1 MRSFWQIFWLETIG
15 IIRSKTLLMLMVASV
30 GWMLVFPVLAR
41 GDGTAEGA
49 RELYIHYSLGGVFLL
64 LVIALLAAATG
75 AVARERAEK
84 RLQLTLV
91 RPVRYFSVVFGKMLA
106 YVMAGAVVLAISSV
120 VLCFEVGGLG
130 TRCSH
135 VLSPVLPTPAEEAKA
150 MYEVYMSDPETPAE
164 VKRTKKEIV
173 LRLLTQRA
181 LDHYQTIPT
190 NEVVAWQFPDSGE
203 SDGLK
208 VRMRFTNPM
217 EMRQDVIGRFSYRGL
232 VGVVSNMTQAVL
244 EVPLTGSIRETEPAE
259 LKFLNGSTS
268 ALMLRP
274 RKDINILVP
283 ADAFWAN
290 LARAY
295 LEMTAIL
302 ALVIAFGVFLSAA
315 LGRPVALFTA
325 IVVLLVS
332 EMSPSV
338 VSQYPDELET
348 NMLDRIGLHVA
359 RAAAELTHPVSALTP
374 LEALSK
380 DECIDPCEVCR
391 VLVLDLVAVPVFLA
405 LLAALVMPRKQEDA
419 QI

>member
-1 MRSFWQIFWLETIG
+1 MRSFWQIFWLETVG
-15 IIRSKTLLMLMVASV
+15 IVRSKTLLMLTAASV
-30 GWMLVFPVLAR
+30 GWMLVFPALAR

-64 LVIALLAAATG
+64 LVVALLAAATG

-106 YVMAGAVVLAISSV
+106 YVAAGALVLAISSV
-120 VLCFEVGGLG
+120 ALCFEVGGLG

-150 MYEVYMSDPETPAE
+150 MYEVYMADPETPAE
-164 VKRTKKEIV
+164 VKRAKKEIV

-190 NEVVAWQFPDSGE
+190 NEAVAWQFSDSGAL
-203 SDGLK
+203 DGLK

-244 EVPLTGSIRETEPAE
+244 EVPLTGSIRETEPPE

-283 ADAFWAN
+283 ADAFLAN

-380 DECIDPCEVCR
+380 DECIEPLEVCR
-391 VLVLDLVAVPVFLA
+391 VLVLDFMAVPVFLA